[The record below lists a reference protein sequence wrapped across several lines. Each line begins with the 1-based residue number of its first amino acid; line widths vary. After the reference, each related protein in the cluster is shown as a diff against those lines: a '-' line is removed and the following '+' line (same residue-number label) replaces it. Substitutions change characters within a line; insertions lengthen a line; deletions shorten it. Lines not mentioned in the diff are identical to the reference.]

1 MSRIDFTPAQTTAT
15 GVRASSSRSAEMSKL
30 SPAPR
35 CTPPMPPVANTRMP
49 ASAAMII
56 VAATVVAPVW
66 PAATA
71 SGRSRRLSLGTAGAG
86 AAQGFDL
93 RAAQPGLQPPVHH
106 GHRGR
111 HRPMGAHLALH
122 LQRGGHVLR
131 IRHAVG
137 NDGRFQRHDGAAGG
151 QRLADLG

>member
-1 MSRIDFTPAQTTAT
+1 
-15 GVRASSSRSAEMSKL
+15 
-30 SPAPR
+30 
-35 CTPPMPPVANTRMP
+35 
-49 ASAAMII
+49 MII

-66 PAATA
+66 P
-71 SGRSRRLSLGTAGAG
+71 SRHSQRQVAPAELGHAGAG
-86 AAQGFDL
+86 AAQAFDL

-122 LQRGGHVLR
+122 LQRGRHVLR